1 MNPDE
6 LGLRLIFVAVLL
18 GLAAYFGWRQVQT
31 LRKLASQEVGDAE
44 DRRYLR
50 TQAYRRLFCSGLMVV
65 FAGLLVGWIFLDERY
80 REIHAQAQQ
89 AQPGAGDGSGTT
101 LTEEQKDFVRLFSV
115 YWIVALL
122 ILLVLVALAAVD
134 FWAIARYGWSQHRR
148 LQADHRALL
157 AEQVARRKQERNGQ
171 H

>member
-6 LGLRLIFVAVLL
+6 LALILIFVTILL
-18 GLAAYFGWRQVQT
+18 GLAGYFGWRQVQT
-31 LRKLASQEVGDAE
+31 LRKLAAEPPGDAE

-50 TQAYRRLFCSGLMVV
+50 TQAYRRLFCSGLMAV
-65 FAGLLVGWIFLDERY
+65 FAGLLIGWIFLDQRY
-80 REIHAQAQQ
+80 RNIQAQVPQ
-89 AQPGAGDGSGTT
+89 GAAALPEGQ

-134 FWAIARYGWSQHRR
+134 FWAIARYGLSQRRR
-148 LQADHRALL
+148 LQEDHRALL
-157 AEQVARRKQERNGQ
+157 AEQVAARRKQQRNGQ